1 MQVSVESTGSLER
14 RMTVQVPEER
24 VNTEVQ
30 NRLARLARTTRVKGF
45 RPGKVPMKVIEQ
57 QYGTQ
62 VREEVIGDVVQSTW
76 YEAVTKENLRPA
88 GMPTIEPKNVAPGA
102 ALEYVATFEVF
113 PEIKLAPVEDAKA
126 ERVSAQVTDEDVE
139 RVIEN
144 LRKQRT
150 QWETVE
156 RAAASGDRVTID
168 FTGTIDGQPFK
179 GNEGKNVPVVLGSGS
194 MIPGFEE
201 GLTGAKAGDERTID
215 VTFPEN
221 YGYKE
226 IAGKAAQFAIKVHQ
240 VEEAHLPEVDDEFA
254 KGFGIAEG
262 GPDALRAEV
271 RKNMERELEQALK
284 AANKQAVMDKL
295 VEINPVDV
303 PKALVESESRAL
315 VDQMRQN
322 MHVPKGKSMDLDP
335 AMFEPQA
342 RRRVTLGLI
351 LSELIKSNDI
361 KATPEAVRGQVE
373 KLAASYEHP
382 EEVINWYYSDKRR
395 LSEVESLVLEDQ
407 VVEWVL
413 EKSGASTVERSF
425 DEVMNHA
432 NAGRV

>member
-1 MQVSVESTGSLER
+1 MQVSVESTGTLER

-24 VNTEVQ
+24 VATEVQ

-57 QYGTQ
+57 QYGAQ

-76 YEAVTKENLRPA
+76 YEAVTQQNLRPA
-88 GMPTIEPKNVAPGA
+88 GYPSIEPKNVAPGA
-102 ALEYVATFEVF
+102 GLEYVATFEVF
-113 PEIKLAPVEDAKA
+113 PEVKLAPVEGVKV
-126 ERVSAQVTDEDVE
+126 ERVSAKVADADVE

-150 QWETVE
+150 QWTVVD

-179 GNEGKNVPVVLGSGS
+179 GNEGKNVPVVLGGGA
-194 MIPGFEE
+194 MIPGFED
-201 GLTGAKAGDERTID
+201 GLTGAKAGEERTID

-221 YGYKE
+221 YGYKD

-240 VEEAHLPEVDDEFA
+240 VEEPHLPEVDESFA

-262 GPDALRAEV
+262 GADALRAEV

-295 VEINPVDV
+295 LEINQVEL
-303 PKALVESESRAL
+303 PKALVESEAGAL
-315 VDQMRQN
+315 MDQMRQN
-322 MHVPKGKSMDLDP
+322 MHVPKGKHLDLDP

-342 RRRVTLGLI
+342 RRRVSLGLI
-351 LSELIKSNDI
+351 LSELIKSNGI
-361 KATPEAVRGQVE
+361 KVSPEAVRAQVE

-382 EEVINWYYSDKRR
+382 EEVIKWYYSDKRR

-413 EKSGASTVERSF
+413 EKSGAGTVERSF

-432 NAGRV
+432 NAARV

>member
-57 QYGTQ
+57 QYGAQ
-62 VREEVIGDVVQSTW
+62 VRMEVIGDVMQSTW

-88 GMPTIEPKNVAPGA
+88 GHPTIEPKNVVPGA
-102 ALEYVATFEVF
+102 GLEYVATFEVF
-113 PEIKLAPVEDAKA
+113 PELKLAPIEDLKT
-126 ERVSAQVTDEDVE
+126 ERVSAKVTDADVD
-139 RVIEN
+139 RVIDS

-150 QWETVE
+150 AWTTVE
-156 RAAASGDRVTID
+156 RAAAAGDRVTID

-179 GNEGKNVPVVLGSGS
+179 GNEGKNVPVVLGNGA
-194 MIPGFEE
+194 MIPGFED
-201 GLTGAKAGDERTID
+201 GLTGAKAGEECTID
-215 VTFPEN
+215 VTFPED
-221 YGYKE
+221 YGYKDV
-226 IAGKAAQFAIKVHQ
+226 AGKAAQFAIKVHQ
-240 VEEAHLPEVDDEFA
+240 VEEPDLPEVNEEFA
-254 KGFGIAEG
+254 KGFGIAAG
-262 GPDALRAEV
+262 GADALRAEV

-284 AANKQAVMDKL
+284 AANKQGVMDKL
-295 VEINPVDV
+295 VEINQVDV
-303 PKALVESESRAL
+303 PKALVDNESQAL
-315 VDQMRQN
+315 MEQMRQN
-322 MHVPKGKSMDLDP
+322 MHVPKGKSMDLDL
-335 AMFEPQA
+335 AIFEPQA
-342 RRRVTLGLI
+342 RRRVSLGLI

-361 KATPEAVRGQVE
+361 KATPEAVRAQVE

-382 EEVINWYYSDKRR
+382 EEVIKWYYADKRR

-413 EKSGASTVERSF
+413 AKSVASTVERSF

-432 NAGRV
+432 SAGRV

>member
-1 MQVSVESTGSLER
+1 MQVSVESTGTLER

-24 VNTEVQ
+24 VATEVQ

-57 QYGTQ
+57 QYGAQ
-62 VREEVIGDVVQSTW
+62 VRQEVIGDVMQSTW
-76 YEAVTKENLRPA
+76 YEAVTEQKLRPA
-88 GMPTIEPKNVAPGA
+88 GYPTLEPKNVAPGA
-102 ALEYVATFEVF
+102 DLEYVAIFEVF
-113 PEIKLAPVEDAKA
+113 PEVKLAPVEEIKVERITAKVADA
-126 ERVSAQVTDEDVE
+126 DVE

-150 QWETVE
+150 QWSAVE

-194 MIPGFEE
+194 MIPGFED
-201 GLTGAKAGDERTID
+201 GLVGAKAGDERTID

-221 YGYKE
+221 YGYQE
-226 IAGKAAQFAIKVHQ
+226 VAGKAAQFTVKVHQ
-240 VEEAHLPEVDDEFA
+240 VEEPHLPEVDEAFA
-254 KGFGIAEG
+254 VSFGVTEG
-262 GPDALRAEV
+262 GVEALRAEV

-284 AANKQAVMDKL
+284 AANKQAVMEKL
-295 VEINPVDV
+295 LEINQVEL
-303 PKALVESESRAL
+303 PKALVESESGVL
-315 VDQMRQN
+315 MEQMRQN
-322 MHVPKGKSMDLDP
+322 LRLPKGQMGLDSSV
-335 AMFEPQA
+335 FEPQA
-342 RRRVTLGLI
+342 RRRVSLGLI

-361 KATPEAVRGQVE
+361 KVSPEAVRAEVE
-373 KLAASYEHP
+373 KLAASYERP
-382 EEVINWYYSDKRR
+382 EEVINWYYADKRR

-413 EKSGASTVERSF
+413 EKSGAGTVERSF
-425 DEVMNHA
+425 DEVMNRA
-432 NAGRV
+432 NAPASK